1 MKLDRFI
8 ERPVLSTV
16 ISIIIV
22 ILGIIGL
29 ISLPV
34 EQYPDI
40 APPTVMVSATYT
52 GADAQTITNSVIAP
66 LEDAINGVENMDYM
80 VSKAT
85 NDGEAQI
92 QIYFRQGTDPDMA
105 AVNVQNRVSSA
116 TALLPAEVT
125 RAGVTTRKR
134 QTSTLMMVAFY
145 SDDDSYDEIFIE
157 NYLRIN
163 ILPVLLRVNGVGDAR
178 AFGVHDYSMRIWL
191 RPDDMFR
198 NKLVPSDI
206 TAALSAQNIEAAPGK
221 LGENSQQAFQYTM
234 KYKGRLQE
242 IGEYEDIIIAT
253 SPSGEKLTLKDVAD
267 IELGPLNYTVISSA
281 NGHHGAS
288 IALYQLPGSN
298 ATKVIEECTAV
309 LKEASRDFPPSLQY
323 AIVQNSNDFLYAS
336 INKVLH
342 TLFETFILVFL
353 VVYLFLQDFRS
364 TLIPAIAVPVSLI
377 GTLFVLNVIGFSL
390 NLLTLFALVLA
401 IAIVVDDAI
410 VVVEAVHA
418 KLDQNYR
425 SAKKAT
431 MEAMGEIAGAI
442 LSITLVMASVFV
454 PVAFI
459 QGTAGVFFR
468 QFGLTLAIAI
478 FISALNA
485 LTLSPA
491 LCALF
496 LKPHQENA
504 PHKKTFAQ
512 RFHTAFNVFFT
523 HTTGRYQKG
532 VEFFIRKPLLSI
544 GAVAVGI
551 LLFFVML
558 RTTPTGLIPNED
570 NGVVMVGIDLPPA
583 TTLYQ
588 TNEVMSKADS
598 LLATISEIESRSQIA
613 GFGFLS
619 GNGSCYG
626 SFILKLKP
634 WNERTGKGQDLTGV
648 IARISRL
655 LNAHISEARIMIFSP
670 PMIPGFSA
678 SNGFEFSIQDKTGGS
693 VNALYEVTQNFL
705 VALNERP
712 EIAYAATSFR
722 PDFPQYMVDIDEDK
736 AAQAGLSP
744 SEILSVMQGYFGGQY
759 ISNFNAFGKLY
770 RVMMQASPRY
780 TLNEESINN
789 AYVRSNGQMVPLSQ
803 FVSVRRVYGSENI
816 NRFNLFTSISV
827 NGQNNSGFSSGQT
840 IQAIK
845 ETADRYLPSGYGYEL
860 SGLTRNEQQSGN
872 TMGLVIVLCLLF
884 VYLLLC
890 IQYESYILPLTV
902 ILSLPFGLAGTFLF
916 ARMMGLNN
924 NIYLQI
930 SFIMIIGLL
939 CKNAILIVQFAL
951 QRREKGMHIAQAAIA
966 GAGARFRPILMTSL
980 ALIIG
985 LIPLMTATGAGSNG
999 NRTIGAGAVGGML
1012 IGMIFQLFVVP
1023 ALFFMFEKLQE
1034 RVKPIRFASGNG
1046 MENPSGI

>member
-1 MKLDRFI
+1 
-8 ERPVLSTV
+8 
-16 ISIIIV
+16 
-22 ILGIIGL
+22 
-29 ISLPV
+29 
-34 EQYPDI
+34 
-40 APPTVMVSATYT
+40 
-52 GADAQTITNSVIAP
+52 
-66 LEDAINGVENMDYM
+66 
-80 VSKAT
+80 
-85 NDGEAQI
+85 
-92 QIYFRQGTDPDMA
+92 
-105 AVNVQNRVSSA
+105 
-116 TALLPAEVT
+116 PAEVT

-145 SDDDSYDEIFIE
+145 SDDDSYDETFIE

-163 ILPVLLRVNGVGDAR
+163 ILQVLLRVNGVGDAR

-655 LNAHISEARIMIFSP
+655 LNAHIS
-670 PMIPGFSA
+670 
-678 SNGFEFSIQDKTGGS
+678 
-693 VNALYEVTQNFL
+693 
-705 VALNERP
+705 
-712 EIAYAATSFR
+712 
-722 PDFPQYMVDIDEDK
+722 
-736 AAQAGLSP
+736 
-744 SEILSVMQGYFGGQY
+744 
-759 ISNFNAFGKLY
+759 
-770 RVMMQASPRY
+770 
-780 TLNEESINN
+780 
-789 AYVRSNGQMVPLSQ
+789 
-803 FVSVRRVYGSENI
+803 
-816 NRFNLFTSISV
+816 
-827 NGQNNSGFSSGQT
+827 
-840 IQAIK
+840 
-845 ETADRYLPSGYGYEL
+845 
-860 SGLTRNEQQSGN
+860 
-872 TMGLVIVLCLLF
+872 
-884 VYLLLC
+884 
-890 IQYESYILPLTV
+890 
-902 ILSLPFGLAGTFLF
+902 
-916 ARMMGLNN
+916 
-924 NIYLQI
+924 
-930 SFIMIIGLL
+930 
-939 CKNAILIVQFAL
+939 
-951 QRREKGMHIAQAAIA
+951 
-966 GAGARFRPILMTSL
+966 
-980 ALIIG
+980 
-985 LIPLMTATGAGSNG
+985 
-999 NRTIGAGAVGGML
+999 
-1012 IGMIFQLFVVP
+1012 
-1023 ALFFMFEKLQE
+1023 
-1034 RVKPIRFASGNG
+1034 
-1046 MENPSGI
+1046 

>member
-145 SDDDSYDEIFIE
+145 SDDDSYDETFIE